1 LSREKS
7 EKEIV
12 WSLGQ
17 YIDPEVI
24 RAAFQ
29 LKTPLP
35 PRVGVYSCQPSPY
48 GASASAVYR
57 MLAWFLLAA
66 VVIHAVIGLLSQ
78 NKLVYRADFS
88 YRPTSGEKS
97 FVTDVFDLPGRT
109 SNVVVRTHADVSNSW
124 MYLSL
129 ALINQDTGQ
138 AYDFGREISYYSGT
152 DSDGS
157 WSEGSR
163 DDDAVVP
170 SVPTGRYYLRI
181 EPENAGDNV
190 SYAIRVYRDVPR
202 WSFFML
208 AVVALLVFP
217 GWLFS
222 RQRYFEIQRWA
233 ESDHPIVTFSSGDD
247 DD

>member
-1 LSREKS
+1 
-7 EKEIV
+7 
-12 WSLGQ
+12 
-17 YIDPEVI
+17 
-24 RAAFQ
+24 
-29 LKTPLP
+29 
-35 PRVGVYSCQPSPY
+35 
-48 GASASAVYR
+48 

-233 ESDHPIVTFSSGDD
+233 ESDHPMITTSSSDD
-247 DD
+247 D